1 MLETLDYKTKFDMK
15 FPVENIA
22 YFKDKLEDCPHFLI
36 LDNECKKAY
45 IPAYNR
51 VVKVKSKIRF
61 MHEENDIIWPRSFL
75 TIKFDKN
82 AIYLLE
88 GHCILSYAKE
98 SIDEL
103 KSMNCDTQKLEE
115 ILEKTFE
122 SHSNLWNGKDGF
134 TIAELLNMENKMY
147 PLFESIKNTED
158 EFAKAQQTETLR
170 NALAKEQMQENVEE
184 FFAER

>member
-1 MLETLDYKTKFDMK
+1 MLETLDYKTKFDME

-22 YFKDKLEDCPHFLI
+22 CYNDKLENHPHFLI
-36 LDNECKKAY
+36 LDSNGKKAY
-45 IPAYNR
+45 IPTYNKTV
-51 VVKVKSKIRF
+51 VVKNRIRLI
-61 MHEENDIIWPRSFL
+61 HDENGFVNARPIS
-75 TIKFDKN
+75 TIKVRNKVV
-82 AIYLLE
+82 YLFE
-88 GHCILSYAKE
+88 GNCILSYAKE
-98 SIDEL
+98 GIDEL

-122 SHSNLWNGKDGF
+122 IHSNLWNGKDGF

-158 EFAKAQQTETLR
+158 EFAKAQQTQTLKDT
-170 NALAKEQMQENVEE
+170 LAKEQMQENVEE